1 MAPREQALS
10 FVVNGKT
17 LRLTRAVVEGAAQDA
32 EPEPIQ
38 SHAVV
43 VAGKQFPVKQIFSL
57 ATGLDRLDFNSSI
70 ARRQLLRLGF
80 EVLRVSEED

>member
-1 MAPREQALS
+1 MAPQDPPLS

-17 LRLTRAVVEGAAQDA
+17 LRLTRAAVEGAAQGA
-32 EPEPIQ
+32 EPEHIQ

-43 VAGKQFPVKQIFSL
+43 VGGKEFPIKQVFSL

-70 ARRQLLRLGF
+70 ARRQLHRLGF
-80 EVLRVSEED
+80 EVRRVSEGG